1 MCLDPRVMEILD
13 QRSRGWFLEEGER
26 GRREVATRLWVK
38 REMKPQMAVLDPRG
52 RIFHRVPGEYRA

>member
-1 MCLDPRVMEILD
+1 MCLDPRVMEILG

-52 RIFHRVPGEYRA
+52 RIFH